1 MLRVLLSYATD
12 LGLFFFAAHIAIF
25 SMGGGVPLYGAI
37 ILLILSGLIKA
48 ARDGGFIHKLVS
60 IVPAAY
66 GRDALQR
73 LFIRENSALFINGVF
88 LLLLCTLTLM
98 DIIFNFDAATL
109 IQKILVATN
118 GLGYG
123 IANIRKSAELDGLWV
138 MPHKDTV
145 GGNIIAS
152 LGRPESISVYA
163 SFPASILAS
172 VLGTWM
178 ILPLLIPALI
188 LSIRTGIEEFD
199 GVFLSQAKRVVA
211 ARLLIAFSNVVVG
224 TIGFMDGRMGA
235 GIGLYMFFVGNC
247 IVAYRTYKIQI
258 TNA

>member
-1 MLRVLLSYATD
+1 MLRLLLSYVTD
-12 LGLFFFAAHIAIF
+12 LGLFFFTAHIAIF

-37 ILLILSGLIKA
+37 ILLIFSLLIKI
-48 ARDGGFIHKLVS
+48 ARDGGFLDRLVAF
-60 IVPAAY
+60 VPKAC
-66 GRDALQR
+66 GRDVLQR
-73 LFIRENSALFINGVF
+73 LFARQNAALFINGVF
-88 LLLLCTLTLM
+88 LLLLCTLTLL
-98 DIIFNFDAATL
+98 DIIFNFNAATL

-145 GGNIIAS
+145 AGNIIAS
-152 LGRPESISVYA
+152 LTRPESISVYA

-172 VLGTWM
+172 ALGTWM
-178 ILPLLIPALI
+178 ILPLLIPAFI
-188 LSIRTGIEEFD
+188 MSIKTGVEELD

-211 ARLLIAFSNVVVG
+211 ARLLIAFSNLVVG

-235 GIGLYMFFVGNC
+235 GIGLYMFFIGNC
-247 IVAYRTYKIQI
+247 IVAYRTYNIQVKQ
-258 TNA
+258 A